1 MAEILD
7 GKLVSQKIKQNLKR
21 EVEDLKKEGITPKL
35 AVIMVGDDPGSKI
48 YVRNKSIA
56 CNELG
61 IEYEEHLLNDETTMD
76 ELLELINKLNNDD
89 TVNRNFTSKSNTK
102 KLRY

>member
-21 EVEDLKKEGITPKL
+21 EVEDLKREGITPKL

-48 YVRNKSIA
+48 YVRNKSLA

-61 IEYEEHLLNDETTMD
+61 IEYEEHLLNDETTMED
-76 ELLELINKLNNDD
+76 LLGLINKLNNDD

-102 KLRY
+102 KFRY